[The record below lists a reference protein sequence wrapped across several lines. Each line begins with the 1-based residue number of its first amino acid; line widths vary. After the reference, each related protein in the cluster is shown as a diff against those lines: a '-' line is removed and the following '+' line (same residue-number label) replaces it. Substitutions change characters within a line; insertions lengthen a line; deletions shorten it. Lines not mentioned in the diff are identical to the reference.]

1 VREYIPPPDTF
12 TMSKGDIMLQT
23 EMAEFKKSFEERLAA
38 AQKEKVR
45 IVIKEQYADAF
56 NVLEDCENAHLIPGI
71 IGPPGVGKTLLL
83 RAYAEKTGR
92 DLYWVTGDEG
102 IRPSHLTG
110 AFNPS
115 IVLNKGFTL
124 EAFEPGPLLKSMVFG
139 GVFGLNEANRLSEY
153 VQNSL
158 LDPFEE
164 NSISVQRLGRIKANE
179 GFYPVLSMNPE
190 EMSGAHRLSEA
201 LRDRIRVW
209 IRLGYPRKETEL
221 EIIKINCPEY
231 TLSDAILEKIYGLV
245 SATRLSTDIEIPA
258 SIRAGISIARL
269 SAEMAKREK
278 EKIISHATLSSAAT
292 YVLVGALRFRPGID
306 PEPAVNSLVRTSLG
320 S

>member
-1 VREYIPPPDTF
+1 MT
-12 TMSKGDIMLQT
+12 T
-23 EMAEFKKSFEERLAA
+23 ESVVFKKSFEERLAA
-38 AQKEKVR
+38 ASKEKVR

-56 NVLEDCENAHLIPGI
+56 DVLTDCENANLIPGL

-164 NSISVQRLGRIKANE
+164 GSISVQRLGRIRAHE
-179 GFYPVLSMNPE
+179 DFFPVLTMNPE

-231 TLSDAILEKIYGLV
+231 KLSDATLEKVYGLV
-245 SATRLSTDIEIPA
+245 SATRVSTDIEIPA
-258 SIRAGISIARL
+258 SIRAGISISRL
-269 SAEMAKREK
+269 AAEMAKRTGAK
-278 EKIISHATLSSAAT
+278 QVDHQILSDAAHF
-292 YVLVGALRFRPGID
+292 VLVGALRFRPGID
-306 PEPAVNSLVRTSLG
+306 AEPAVNSLVRRVLG
-320 S
+320 SGS

>member
-1 VREYIPPPDTF
+1 MT
-12 TMSKGDIMLQT
+12 T
-23 EMAEFKKSFEERLAA
+23 ESVVFKKSFEERLAA
-38 AQKEKVR
+38 ASKEKVR

-56 NVLEDCENAHLIPGI
+56 DVLTDCENANLIPGL

-115 IVLNKGFTL
+115 VVLNKGFTL

-164 NSISVQRLGRIKANE
+164 GSISVQRLGRIRAHDE
-179 GFYPVLSMNPE
+179 FFPVLTMNPE

-231 TLSDAILEKIYGLV
+231 KLNDATLEKVYGLV
-245 SATRLSTDIEIPA
+245 SATRVSTDIEIPA
-258 SIRAGISIARL
+258 SIRAGISISRL
-269 SAEMAKREK
+269 ASEMAKRNGAK
-278 EKIISHATLSSAAT
+278 QVDHQILSDAAHF
-292 YVLVGALRFRPGID
+292 VLVGALRFRPGID
-306 PEPAVNSLVRTSLG
+306 AEPAVNSLVRRVLG
-320 S
+320 SGS

>member
-1 VREYIPPPDTF
+1 MTSESV
-12 TMSKGDIMLQT
+12 L
-23 EMAEFKKSFEERLAA
+23 FKKSFEERLAA
-38 AQKEKVR
+38 ASKEKVR

-56 NVLEDCENAHLIPGI
+56 DVLGDCENANLIPGL

-92 DLYWVTGDEG
+92 DLYWITGDEG
-102 IRPSHLTG
+102 VRPSHLTG

-164 NSISVQRLGRIKANE
+164 NSINVQRLGRIRGHEN
-179 GFYPVLSMNPE
+179 FFPVLTMNPE

-209 IRLGYPRKETEL
+209 IRLGYPRKETEI
-221 EIIKINCPEY
+221 EIIKVNCPEY
-231 TLSDAILEKIYGLV
+231 SLSDTALEKIYGLV
-245 SATRLSTDIEIPA
+245 ATTRNSTDIEIPA

-269 SAEMAKREK
+269 SSEMAKRNGK
-278 EKIISHATLSSAAT
+278 KVDHQLLSDAAT
-292 YVLVGALRFRPGID
+292 FVLVGALRFRPGID
-306 PEPAVNSLVRTSLG
+306 AEPAVNSLVRRVLG
-320 S
+320 SN

>member
-1 VREYIPPPDTF
+1 MGHLSMTNR
-12 TMSKGDIMLQT
+12 ST
-23 EMAEFKKSFEERLAA
+23 ESVVFKKSFEERLAA
-38 AQKEKVR
+38 ASKERVR
-45 IVIKEQYADAF
+45 IVIKEQYANAF
-56 NVLEDCENAHLIPGI
+56 DVLTDCENANLIPGL

-92 DLYWVTGDEG
+92 DLYWMTGDEG
-102 IRPSHLTG
+102 VRPSHLTG

-124 EAFEPGPLLKSMVFG
+124 EAFDPGPLLRSMVLG

-164 NSISVQRLGRIKANE
+164 GSINVQRLGRIRAHE
-179 GFYPVLSMNPE
+179 DFFPVLTMNPE

-221 EIIKINCPEY
+221 EIIRVNCPEY
-231 TLSDAILEKIYGLV
+231 ELSDAILEKVYGLV
-245 SATRLSTDIEIPA
+245 SATRVSTDIEIPA
-258 SIRAGISIARL
+258 SIRAGISISRL
-269 SAEMAKREK
+269 AAEMAKRTK
-278 EKIISHATLSSAAT
+278 AKSVDHQILSDAAHL
-292 YVLVGALRFRPGID
+292 VLVGALRFRPGID
-306 PEPAVNSLVRTSLG
+306 AEPSVDSLVRRVLG

>member
-1 VREYIPPPDTF
+1 
-12 TMSKGDIMLQT
+12 MQT
-23 EMAEFKKSFEERLAA
+23 EMAQFKKSFEERLAA

-164 NSISVQRLGRIKANE
+164 GSISVQRLGRIKANE

-231 TLSDAILEKIYGLV
+231 TLSDAVLEKVYGLV
-245 SATRLSTDIEIPA
+245 SATRVSTDIEIPA

-278 EKIISHATLSSAAT
+278 EKTISHSILSSAAT

-306 PEPAVNSLVRTSLG
+306 PEPAVNSLVRRSLG

>member
-1 VREYIPPPDTF
+1 MGAV
-12 TMSKGDIMLQT
+12 MLQN
-23 EMAEFKKSFEERLAA
+23 EMELFKKNFEERLAA
-38 AQKEKVR
+38 AKKEKVH

-56 NVLEDCENAHLIPGI
+56 EVLEDCENANLIPGI
-71 IGPPGVGKTLLL
+71 VGPPGVGKTLLL

-92 DLYWVTGDEG
+92 VLYWVTGDEG
-102 IRPSHLTG
+102 VRPSHLTG

-115 IVLNKGFTL
+115 IVLNQGFTL
-124 EAFEPGPLLKSMVFG
+124 DAFEPGPLLKSMVEG
-139 GVFGLNEANRLSEY
+139 GVFGLNEGNRLSEY

-164 NSISVQRLGRIKANE
+164 GSISVQRLGRIKAAE
-179 GFYPVLSMNPE
+179 GFFPVLTMNPE

-221 EIIKINCPEY
+221 EIIKMNSPEY
-231 TLSDAILEKIYGLV
+231 NLSDAILEKIYGIV
-245 SATRLSTDIEIPA
+245 SATRVSTDIEIPA

-269 SAEMAKREK
+269 SAEMTKREK
-278 EKIISHATLSSAAT
+278 EKITSHSTLSKAAT

-306 PEPAVNSLVRTSLG
+306 VEPAVNSLVRRTLG

>member
-1 VREYIPPPDTF
+1 
-12 TMSKGDIMLQT
+12 MLQN
-23 EMAEFKKSFEERLAA
+23 EMELFKKNFEERLAA
-38 AQKEKVR
+38 AKKEKVR

-56 NVLEDCENAHLIPGI
+56 EVLEDCENAHLIPGI
-71 IGPPGVGKTLLL
+71 VGPPGTGKTLLL

-92 DLYWVTGDEG
+92 ELYWVTGDEG
-102 IRPSHLTG
+102 VRPSHLTG

-115 IVLNKGFTL
+115 IVLNSGFTL
-124 EAFEPGPLLKSMVFG
+124 EAFEPGPLLKSMVAG
-139 GVFGLNEANRLSEY
+139 GVFGLNEGNRLSEY

-164 NSISVQRLGRIKANE
+164 GSISVQRLGRIKAAE
-179 GFYPVLSMNPE
+179 GFFPVLTMNPE

-221 EIIKINCPEY
+221 EIIKMNSPEY
-231 TLSDAILEKIYGLV
+231 NLSDAALEKIYNLV
-245 SATRLSTDIEIPA
+245 SATRISTDIEIPA

-269 SAEMAKREK
+269 AAEMAKREK
-278 EKIISHATLSSAAT
+278 EKTISHSILSKAAT
-292 YVLVGALRFRPGID
+292 YVLVGALRYRPGIEV
-306 PEPAVNSLVRTSLG
+306 EPAVNSLVRRALG

>member
-1 VREYIPPPDTF
+1 ME
-12 TMSKGDIMLQT
+12 L
-23 EMAEFKKSFEERLAA
+23 FKKNFEERLAA
-38 AQKEKVR
+38 AKKEKVH

-56 NVLEDCENAHLIPGI
+56 EVLEDCENAKLIPGI
-71 IGPPGVGKTLLL
+71 VGPPGVGKTLLL

-102 IRPSHLTG
+102 VRPSHLTG

-115 IVLNKGFTL
+115 IVLNSGFTL
-124 EAFEPGPLLKSMVFG
+124 DAFEPGPLLRSMIEG
-139 GVFGLNEANRLSEY
+139 GVFGLNEGNRLSEY

-164 NSISVQRLGRIKANE
+164 GSISVQRLGRVKAAE
-179 GFYPVLSMNPE
+179 GFFPVLTMNPE

-221 EIIKINCPEY
+221 EIIKMNSPEY
-231 TLSDAILEKIYGLV
+231 NLSDAALEKIYSLV
-245 SATRLSTDIEIPA
+245 SATRESTDIEIPA

-269 SAEMAKREK
+269 AAEMTKREK
-278 EKIISHATLSSAAT
+278 EKTISHAILSKAAT
-292 YVLVGALRFRPGID
+292 YVLVGALRYRPGIEV
-306 PEPAVNSLVRTSLG
+306 EPAVNSLVRRTLG

>member
-1 VREYIPPPDTF
+1 MQNENT
-12 TMSKGDIMLQT
+12 L
-23 EMAEFKKSFEERLAA
+23 FKEAFDERLKAA
-38 AQKEKVR
+38 TTEKVR

-56 NVLEDCENAHLIPGI
+56 GVLTDCENANLIPGI

-83 RAYAEKTGR
+83 RAYAERSKR
-92 DLYWVTGDEG
+92 ELYWITGDEG
-102 IRPSHLTG
+102 VRPSHLVG

-139 GVFGLNEANRLSEY
+139 GVFGLNEGNRLSEF

-164 NSISVQRLGRIKANE
+164 RSISVQRLGRIRANE
-179 GFYPVLSMNPE
+179 GFFPVLTMNPE

-201 LRDRIRVW
+201 LRDRVRVW
-209 IRLGYPRKETEL
+209 IRLGYPRKETEI
-221 EIIKINCPEY
+221 EIVKMNCPEY
-231 TLSDAILEKIYGLV
+231 KLSDAVLEKVYGLV
-245 SATRLSTDIEIPA
+245 SSTRVNTDIEIPA
-258 SIRAGISIARL
+258 SIRAGISISRL
-269 SAEMAKREK
+269 AAQMTKRMK
-278 EKIISHATLSSAAT
+278 ETSISHSTLSKAAT
-292 YVLVGALRFRPGID
+292 YVLVGALRFRPGIE
-306 PEPAVNSLVRTSLG
+306 PEPAVNSIVRRNLG

>member
-1 VREYIPPPDTF
+1 
-12 TMSKGDIMLQT
+12 LQS
-23 EMAEFKKSFEERLAA
+23 EMELFKKNFEERLAA
-38 AQKEKVR
+38 AKKEKVH

-56 NVLEDCENAHLIPGI
+56 EVLEDCENAKLIPGI
-71 IGPPGVGKTLLL
+71 VGPPGVGKTLLL

-102 IRPSHLTG
+102 VRPSHLTG

-115 IVLNKGFTL
+115 IVLNSGFTL
-124 EAFEPGPLLKSMVFG
+124 DAFEPGPLLRSMIEG
-139 GVFGLNEANRLSEY
+139 GVFGLNEGNRLSEY

-164 NSISVQRLGRIKANE
+164 GSISVQRLGRVKAAE
-179 GFYPVLSMNPE
+179 GFFPVLTMNPE

-221 EIIKINCPEY
+221 EIIKMNSPEY
-231 TLSDAILEKIYGLV
+231 NLSDAALEKIYSLV
-245 SATRLSTDIEIPA
+245 SATRESTDIEIPA

-269 SAEMAKREK
+269 AAEMTKREK
-278 EKIISHATLSSAAT
+278 EKTISHAILSKAAT
-292 YVLVGALRFRPGID
+292 YVLVGALRYRPGIEV
-306 PEPAVNSLVRTSLG
+306 EPAVNSLVRRTLG

>member
-1 VREYIPPPDTF
+1 
-12 TMSKGDIMLQT
+12 
-23 EMAEFKKSFEERLAA
+23 MAKIAAESIEFKKSFKERLDAA
-38 AQKEKVR
+38 TSEKVR

-56 NVLEDCENAHLIPGI
+56 DVLTDCENANLIPGL

-83 RAYAEKTGR
+83 RAYAEKTKR
-92 DLYWVTGDEG
+92 DLYWITGDEG
-102 IRPSHLTG
+102 VRPSHLTG

-139 GVFGLNEANRLSEY
+139 SVFGLNEANRLSEY

-164 NSISVQRLGRIKANE
+164 ASISVQRLGRIRAHE
-179 GFYPVLSMNPE
+179 DFFPVLTMNPE

-221 EIIKINCPEY
+221 EIIKVNCPEY
-231 TLSDAILEKIYGLV
+231 KLSDGTLEKVYGLV
-245 SATRLSTDIEIPA
+245 SATRNSTDIEIPA
-258 SIRAGISIARL
+258 SIRAGISISRL
-269 SAEMAKREK
+269 AAEMAKRK
-278 EKIISHATLSSAAT
+278 KAKSVDHQILSDAAH

-306 PEPAVNSLVRTSLG
+306 AEPAVNQLVRNALG
-320 S
+320 GGSS